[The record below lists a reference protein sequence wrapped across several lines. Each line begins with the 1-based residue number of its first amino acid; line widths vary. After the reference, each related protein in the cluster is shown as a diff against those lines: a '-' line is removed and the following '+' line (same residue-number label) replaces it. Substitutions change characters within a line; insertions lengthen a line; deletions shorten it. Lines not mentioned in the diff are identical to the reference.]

1 MNLGAGVASGKKPKI
16 LIAGGGIGGMTVGAA
31 LLKRG
36 FDIEIFEQAPELKE
50 VGAGIQISP
59 NGCRAL
65 DSIGA
70 FETLRRLSC
79 KAESKEVRLWNSG
92 KTWKLFDL
100 GPAGVARYGYPY
112 LTVYRPDLLA
122 ACAEAVTRQ
131 RPEAVHLNSK
141 IAGFEEKNGQVV
153 LSLEDGRKI
162 VGDGLIG
169 CDGVNS
175 VVRKFTANDAPSKYP
190 GLMIW
195 RGVIP
200 LQSLPERMR
209 ASMAVNWIGP
219 TGHCVH
225 YPLREGEILNLAAT
239 IEKPVWDEDS
249 WSVEGRKA
257 QCHEDY
263 AGWHDDVHTMID
275 AAPKLLKWAYLTR
288 EPLDRYTYGRAAL
301 LGDACHPTLPF
312 LAQGAVMA
320 LEDGVVLARCLEK
333 YDDVPTALQKYQ
345 DARLT
350 RDNAMVAGATDMTSR
365 FHNDAYR
372 DPAAADDYINREW
385 SAQAVED
392 RYEWL
397 FTYDCDRVE
406 I

>member
-1 MNLGAGVASGKKPKI
+1 MSGAKKPKI

-31 LLKRG
+31 LLQRG
-36 FDIEIFEQAPELKE
+36 FDVEIFEQADELRE

-59 NGCRAL
+59 NGNRAL

-70 FETLRRLSC
+70 FETLRKLSC
-79 KAESKEVRLWNSG
+79 RAQSKEVRLWNSG
-92 KTWKLFDL
+92 KVWKLFDM
-100 GPAGVARYGYPY
+100 GPEELARYGYPY
-112 LTVYRPDLLA
+112 LTVYRPDLLT
-122 ACAEAVTRQ
+122 ACADAVKRQ
-131 RPEAVHLNSK
+131 RPDSIHLNSRC
-141 IAGFEEKNGQVV
+141 AGFEEKNGQVV
-153 LSLEDGRKI
+153 LTLENGAKHF
-162 VGDGLIG
+162 GDGLIG

-175 VVRKFTANDAPSKYP
+175 MVRKLTANDEPSKYP

-219 TGHCVH
+219 NGHCVH

-239 IEKPVWDEDS
+239 IEKPVWDEEA
-249 WSVEGRKA
+249 WSAEGRKS

-263 AGWHDDVHTMID
+263 AGWHDDVHTMIE

-288 EPLDRYTYGRAAL
+288 QPLNRYSYGRATL

-333 YDDVPTALQKYQ
+333 YGDVPTAFQKYQ
-345 DARLT
+345 DARMT
-350 RDNAMVAGATDMTSR
+350 RDNAMVAGANDMVSR
-365 FHNDAYR
+365 FHNPDYRDAAKADAYI
-372 DPAAADDYINREW
+372 DREW
-385 SAQAVED
+385 SASAIAA

-397 FTYDCDRVE
+397 FTYNCDTAP

>member
-1 MNLGAGVASGKKPKI
+1 MLQ
-16 LIAGGGIGGMTVGAA
+16 
-31 LLKRG
+31 RG
-36 FDIEIFEQAPELKE
+36 FDVEIFEQASELTE

-59 NGCRAL
+59 NGNRAL

-70 FETLRRLSC
+70 FETLKQLSC
-79 KAESKEVRLWNSG
+79 KAERKEVRLWNSG

-112 LTVYRPDLLA
+112 LTVYRPDLLTV
-122 ACAEAVTRQ
+122 CADAVR
-131 RPEAVHLNSK
+131 RLKPEAIHLNAR
-141 IAGFEEKNGQVV
+141 IAGFEEKNGQIV
-153 LSLEDGRKI
+153 LSLENGQK
-162 VGDGLIG
+162 VTGDGLIG

-175 VVRKFTANDAPSKYP
+175 VVRRLTAADEPSQYP

-200 LQSLPERMR
+200 LDSVPTHMR
-209 ASMAVNWIGP
+209 ESMAVNWIGP
-219 TGHCVH
+219 NGHVVH

-239 IEKPVWDEDS
+239 IERPVWDEDA

-263 AGWHDDVHTMID
+263 AGWHDDVHTLIE
-275 AAPKLLKWAYLTR
+275 AAPRLLKWAYLTR
-288 EPLDRYTYGRAAL
+288 KPLTRYSNGRATL

-333 YDDVPTALQKYQ
+333 YGDVEIAFAKYEK
-345 DARLT
+345 ARLV

-365 FHNDAYR
+365 FHNQDYR
-372 DPAAADDYINREW
+372 DPEKADAFIDREW
-385 SAQAVED
+385 SAEAVEQ

-397 FTYDCDRVE
+397 FTYNCDTAE